1 MKMLVLAAAVAA
13 FAGAASAQSCGSY
26 STTTAQTPK
35 ITTPGV

>member
-26 STTTAQTPK
+26 TSAETPPPVPQT
-35 ITTPGV
+35 GV